1 MTFPL
6 FIVTGISGSGKSATS
21 LELQKL
27 MVDFNVF
34 DIDLIVNNDDYLT
47 ACDNWLKVAYYSA
60 YSGRNSVLFG
70 KVPDPYNVEICD
82 HFPFFNPVITCIF
95 IVTVKLVHNDYR
107 LVANGR
113 LTALII

>member
-34 DIDLIVNNDDYLT
+34 DIDLIVNNDDHLT

-60 YSGRNSVLFG
+60 YSG
-70 KVPDPYNVEICD
+70 PYYSAMYPLHIMLK
-82 HFPFFNPVITCIF
+82 FATISLSLIQFITCIF

-107 LVANGR
+107 LAANGR